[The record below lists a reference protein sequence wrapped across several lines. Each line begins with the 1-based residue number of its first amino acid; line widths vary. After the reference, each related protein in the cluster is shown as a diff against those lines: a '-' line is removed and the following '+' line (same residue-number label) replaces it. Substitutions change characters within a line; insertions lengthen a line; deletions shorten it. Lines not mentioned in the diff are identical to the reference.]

1 MLNMRSV
8 AGDLTTQARIRD
20 VAIERFPKDGF
31 AGTTVRAI
39 AAAAGVS
46 PALVLHHFGSKEG
59 LHRACDEHVVQMTM
73 EMKREAM
80 ETGTYRE
87 SGAIA
92 ATYKLAEPALRYLAW
107 TLGTGS
113 ETAARIFGD
122 FVDDVT
128 VQLVE
133 GQENGLINEYHGDP
147 RQQAA
152 VLVAMQLG
160 GLLLHDHLTQAFGVD
175 MLSAEGLMAAA
186 PYTLQA
192 FSGDLFDK
200 EIMAQTK
207 QAIEQLQPTGDTEQR
222 ATR

>member
-1 MLNMRSV
+1 MRSV

-31 AGTTVRAI
+31 AGTAVRAI
-39 AAAAGVS
+39 AAAA
-46 PALVLHHFGSKEG
+46 
-59 LHRACDEHVVQMTM
+59 
-73 EMKREAM
+73 
-80 ETGTYRE
+80 
-87 SGAIA
+87 
-92 ATYKLAEPALRYLAW
+92 
-107 TLGTGS
+107 
-113 ETAARIFGD
+113 RIFGD
-122 FVDDVT
+122 T

-133 GQENGLINEYHGDP
+133 GQENGLISEYHGDP
-147 RQQAA
+147 HQQAA

-160 GLLLHDHLTQAFGVD
+160 GLLLHCHLTQAFGVN
-175 MLSAEGLMAAA
+175 MLTAEGSMAAA

-192 FSGDLFDK
+192 LSGDLLDK

>member
-1 MLNMRSV
+1 MHSV

-31 AGTTVRAI
+31 AGTAVRAI
-39 AAAAGVS
+39 AAAA
-46 PALVLHHFGSKEG
+46 
-59 LHRACDEHVVQMTM
+59 
-73 EMKREAM
+73 
-80 ETGTYRE
+80 
-87 SGAIA
+87 
-92 ATYKLAEPALRYLAW
+92 
-107 TLGTGS
+107 
-113 ETAARIFGD
+113 RIFGD
-122 FVDDVT
+122 T

-133 GQENGLINEYHGDP
+133 GQENGLISEYHGDP
-147 RQQAA
+147 HQQAA

-160 GLLLHDHLTQAFGVD
+160 DLLLHCHLTQAFGVN
-175 MLSAEGLMAAA
+175 MLTAEGSMAAA

-192 FSGDLFDK
+192 LSGDLLDK

>member
-1 MLNMRSV
+1 MRS
-8 AGDLTTQARIRD
+8 GSEDLTTWARIRD
-20 VAIERFPKDGF
+20 VAIERFPEDGF

-39 AAAAGVS
+39 AKGAGVS

-59 LHRACDEHVVQMTM
+59 LHRACDEYVVHMTM
-73 EMKREAM
+73 EMKRDAI
-80 ETGTYRE
+80 ETGMYRK

-92 ATYKLAEPALRYLAW
+92 AAYQLAEPTLRYLAW
-107 TLGTGS
+107 TLGTGT

-122 FVDDVT
+122 FVDEVT

-133 GQENGLINEYHGDP
+133 GQKLGLINEYYGDP
-147 RQQAA
+147 REQAA

-160 GLLLHDHLTQAFGVD
+160 GLLLHDHLTRAFGVD
-175 MLSAEGLMAAA
+175 MLTAEGLMASA
-186 PYTLQA
+186 PYTLQI
-192 FSGDLFDK
+192 FSGDLFDR

-207 QAIEQLQPTGDTEQR
+207 QSIEQLQPTRDIEQR

>member
-1 MLNMRSV
+1 MRSV

-20 VAIERFPKDGF
+20 VAIEGFPKDGF
-31 AGTTVRAI
+31 AGTAVRAI
-39 AAAAGVS
+39 AAAA
-46 PALVLHHFGSKEG
+46 A
-59 LHRACDEHVVQMTM
+59 
-73 EMKREAM
+73 
-80 ETGTYRE
+80 
-87 SGAIA
+87 
-92 ATYKLAEPALRYLAW
+92 
-107 TLGTGS
+107 
-113 ETAARIFGD
+113 IFGD

-133 GQENGLINEYHGDP
+133 GQENGPISEYHGDP
-147 RQQAA
+147 HQQAA

-160 GLLLHDHLTQAFGVD
+160 GLLLHGHLTQAFGVN
-175 MLSAEGLMAAA
+175 MLTAEGSMAAA

-192 FSGDLFDK
+192 LSGDLFDK